1 LLKDGDPIDAKQT
14 MPGPLKTAVSQRLK
28 GEKPTAPRALAGAT
42 AAGAATGVVVYKL
55 LRR

>member
-14 MPGPLKTAVSQRLK
+14 IPGPLKTAVSQRLK